1 MPSHLVD
8 WTPQQ
13 FASLEEEIFDA
24 QHNLHQSGLFEDANL
39 IKLFDLHP
47 EVDFGI
53 NTMSTSNN
61 TFGWREGDRNG
72 VSSEVLLELL
82 HRGHLWVNLRNVRT
96 HHPEVRAAIDSIFDE
111 LEAKNPKFRAQSRS
125 ANLLIS
131 SPGAMVYYH
140 LDVPV
145 NMLWHIRG
153 RKRVWVYP
161 PFDTHFSP
169 QEVVEKICAAEMTED
184 APFDPSF
191 DESAK
196 IFDVEPGQLLTW
208 PQLTPHR
215 VENLHDGLCISLST
229 EHRNPRATRRINV
242 HMANQFLRRTLGL
255 PCRSFEVEG
264 LSAHAKQAVARTVRC
279 WNKVTKS
286 EPPKKNDYQVSF
298 KVDPQSPQGFVL
310 MDSAEEP
317 ALPESQVA

>member
-13 FASLEEEIFDA
+13 FTALEEEIFHA
-24 QHNLHQSGLFEDANL
+24 KHNLHTSGLFDDENL
-39 IKLFDLHP
+39 IRLFDTHP
-47 EVDFGI
+47 AIDFGI
-53 NTMSTSNN
+53 NTMSTSNH

-72 VSSEVLLELL
+72 VSSETLLELL
-82 HRGHLWVNLRNVRT
+82 HRGHLWVNLRNVRS
-96 HHPEVRAAIDSIFDE
+96 HHPEVRNAIDSIYDE
-111 LEAKNPKFRAQSRS
+111 LEANSPTFQAQNRS

-131 SPGAMVYYH
+131 SPGAIVYYH
-140 LDVPV
+140 IDVPV

-161 PFDTHFSP
+161 PFDPHFSP
-169 QEVVEKICAAEMTED
+169 QEVVEKVCAAEMTED
-184 APFDPSF
+184 APYDPSF
-191 DESAK
+191 DEAAQ

-242 HMANQFLRRTLGL
+242 HLANQFLRRTLGMS
-255 PCRSFEVEG
+255 CESIEVEG
-264 LSAHAKQAVARTVRC
+264 VSAHAKQAVARAVRG
-279 WNKVTKS
+279 W
-286 EPPKKNDYQVSF
+286 KKLT
-298 KVDPQSPQGFVL
+298 QSPVG
-310 MDSAEEP
+310 
-317 ALPESQVA
+317 AL